1 MESGRQSGEGGARQG
16 APQAARVLGT
26 LLEGPGTRRLS
37 EPQVRIILDALAGA
51 RDPALVARFPAVLAL
66 CGRRGLRVDFQK
78 LLARHWETSPR
89 RRNLEDLL
97 CVSALLLRRLG
108 AQAPEGLAKTVS
120 ALRGRAAALEGRTA
134 LRLADG
140 TTVALSDFAAALNKA
155 TAEPAAPVA
164 PRPAAPP
171 SPRESAVPDGPG
183 LAGRLEALFPEKQ
196 IELILKRLR
205 GEPLTKTEREYFS
218 RIVRKKLAA
227 IADVAVQEAAA
238 RLLAGKRRGKARRG
252 RPRGV

>member
-16 APQAARVLGT
+16 APQAARMLGT

-108 AQAPEGLAKTVS
+108 AQEPEGLAQIVS

-140 TTVALSDFAAALNKA
+140 TTVALADFAAALRKA

-183 LAGRLEALFPEKQ
+183 LAGRLEALFPKKQ

-227 IADVAVQEAAA
+227 IADAAVQEAAA